1 LYNAFLFAAETCDL
15 LYLQTVQ
22 ATWATDFMR
31 DTKFWTWVLA
41 FQVVF
46 GLAIFAVTRNYYMQ
60 ETEAGS
66 IPTASTSQPAMQLP
80 AGISQSDITGL
91 GLPRFDESI
100 AQDPADI
107 SRQADELFAN
117 QQYAPAAALYEQLL
131 TFGPNN
137 AEIHNN
143 LGLTLHYLGRSD
155 EALLRLNEGT
165 AVDPEHQRIWL
176 TLGYVNSQMGNIEQA
191 RSALTTATQIGD
203 NESIRQSAMTMLE
216 NLPE

>member
-1 LYNAFLFAAETCDL
+1 ML
-15 LYLQTVQ
+15 
-22 ATWATDFMR
+22 R
-31 DTKFWTWVLA
+31 DTKFWTLIVA

-46 GLAIFAVTRNYYMQ
+46 GLAIFAVTRHYYVR
-60 ETEAGS
+60 ETDGGS
-66 IPTASTSQPAMQLP
+66 ARPATISQPAVQLP

-100 AQDPADI
+100 AQDPAEI
-107 SRQADELFAN
+107 SRQANEFFAD
-117 QQYAPAAALYEQLL
+117 QQYGPAAALYERLL
-131 TFGPNN
+131 VFGPNN

-216 NLPE
+216 DLPE